1 MKYLLDT
8 STVIDL
14 LRGNANVQ
22 ESVIEKGIA
31 EIAISQI
38 TLAEL
43 SVGIY
48 LSKDTETEKE
58 RISFLKNNFAIL
70 PFTSSEEYGQ
80 IKASLYTEGQMIEDM
95 DILIAAEAI
104 RHKLVLITSNEKHF
118 SRIPKLKLQ
127 NWR

>member
-48 LSKDTETEKE
+48 LSKNTETEKE

-70 PFTSSEEYGQ
+70 PFTSSEEFGQ
-80 IKASLYTEGQMIEDM
+80 IKAALYSEGQMIEDM